1 MINTIA
7 DFHIRPVSEE
17 RFTVELFARWQSQ
30 PLAAT
35 AFDWPVSFFTGYEV
49 EALDFDDKDPAA
61 RLERQRAFGG
71 KLFQKLFSAEAQK
84 QWHELKTRSDFLV
97 ACLRIASDAAKLE
110 ALPWE
115 TLFDGE
121 EFIAAG
127 AKTSVSR
134 LPLDVAPRDALPAV
148 PLPVRMLA
156 LVASPLDLK
165 ENQRLRIEE
174 EQEILLR
181 AINTPAGQGRLHAD
195 FEDEAKLE
203 ILESSLEAA
212 YHVFH
217 YTGHGIAAAQGG
229 GLLLENAQGESRPIT
244 VAEFMNALQKG
255 ESTLRLAVMSGCQT
269 ARTLHIAGFRDL
281 ARGLIRRIPAV
292 IAMQFSISDAAGLA
306 FAEALYP
313 RLVAG
318 QPLEMA
324 VSAARRALL
333 QSDNPYVQADALA
346 PVLLTSNGECLKTR
360 EADAPQ
366 VEQPKIDFSFHLP
379 LPQLSFG
386 FYGRRREYRQIRDG
400 LLYRN
405 HRAVIVQ
412 GIGGIGK
419 TALVS
424 HVATRL
430 RSRFRGVYAFDCS
443 SGMLSPERILFEL
456 NQYFVRQGVRAFEP
470 LMNQNME
477 PDQLAGFIGQVFS
490 QWPLLVIFDNFESQL
505 MDDGAEHK
513 IESDDLRVFLITLLK
528 TTATSS
534 KFLFTTRY
542 LFDLDSKRLGNIQEL
557 QLGDLSTPEAL
568 GLMQKLPHLMSASYG
583 EKMAALERFG
593 GHPYALVALNAHC
606 SFRPLSKVLEEA
618 ASVHTELREF
628 LVIELNYSKLTEQAR
643 ELLNRLSAFREPV
656 PLGAAEWVMGKNISY
671 TAEDLQQLDRNQMPE
686 AWKQLD
692 EAELLKRLDARL
704 PERRQA
710 GNLERP
716 IAELI
721 GWGLLTPIYEGE
733 MEGLAVHA
741 LVRDFSRDKQ
751 GSETWRIRLRDAAA
765 FYTNQTKHIQVDQK
779 TQAMVWSEMEAFELL
794 TEAEDYEEAASLLIA
809 ATELLDRWGF
819 GRHLEM
825 YYRSIMPRVEKANQ
839 SILIHNFGYFLANHG
854 DYEAALRHYQESQEV
869 FEELGDR
876 VGIANSL
883 HQIGN
888 LHLLRGDYDG
898 ALRHYEKSLRIKEEL
913 GDRAGV
919 GYSYGQIGN
928 LHYNR
933 GEYEVALRHYDE
945 TLKIAKELND
955 QESMAKALH
964 QIGMIYESRGV
975 YDEAL
980 RHYEESR
987 KIKEELGDRAGIAK
1001 SLHQIG
1007 NLHYFRGDYE
1017 AALQHY
1023 NESLKIKEKLGN
1035 RAGMAISLAQIGKMF
1050 SQTEHYPEAFQRL
1063 LFALST
1069 FVELQSPNARIVAG
1083 MLKEL
1088 RGRWGAEN
1096 FDAAWQKATGGDVPD
1111 EWKS

>member
-1 MINTIA
+1 MITIL
-7 DFHIRPVSEE
+7 DFHIRPTSEE
-17 RFTVELFARWQSQ
+17 RFNVELFARGQSQ

-35 AFDWPVSFFTGYEV
+35 AFDWPVSFFTGYEIDS
-49 EALDFDDKDPAA
+49 LDFDDKDPAA
-61 RLERQRAFGG
+61 RLKRLRAFGG
-71 KLFQKLFSAEAQK
+71 KLYQKLFSTEAQK
-84 QWHELKTRSDFLV
+84 LWRETKTHSDFLV

-121 EFIAAG
+121 EFLAVG

-134 LPLDVAPRDALPAV
+134 LPLDVKPHDALPAV

-195 FEDEAKLE
+195 FEDEARLE
-203 ILESSLEAA
+203 ILESSLESA
-212 YHVFH
+212 YHIFH
-217 YTGHGIAAAQGG
+217 YTGHGIPAAQGG

-244 VAEFMNALQKG
+244 VAEFINALQKG
-255 ESTLRLAVMSGCQT
+255 ESTMRLAVISGCQT

-281 ARGLIRRIPAV
+281 ARGLIQRGIPAV
-292 IAMQFSISDAAGLA
+292 IAMQFSISDQAGLQ

-324 VSAARRALL
+324 ISAARRALL

-346 PVLLTSNGECLKTR
+346 PVLLTSNGQCLQTR

-366 VEQPKIDFSFHLP
+366 AAQPKIDFSFHLP

-400 LLYRN
+400 LVYRN

-424 HVATRL
+424 HVATRM
-430 RSRFRGVYAFDCS
+430 RNRFRGVYAFDCS
-443 SGMLSPERILFEL
+443 SGTLSPERILFEL
-456 NQYFVRQGVRAFEP
+456 NQYFARLSVGVLQP
-470 LMNQNME
+470 LMNQNIE
-477 PDQLAGFIGQVFS
+477 PDQLAGYIGQVLG

-505 MDDGAEHK
+505 THDGGEHK
-513 IESDDLRVFLITLLK
+513 ITNDDLRVFLITLLK

-534 KFLFTTRY
+534 KFLFTSRY
-542 LFDLDSKRLGNIQEL
+542 MFDLDSKRLGNIQEL
-557 QLGDLSTPEAL
+557 RLGDLSTTEAL
-568 GLMQKLPHLMSASYG
+568 GLMQKLPHLASAAYG
-583 EKMAALERFG
+583 EKLAALETFG
-593 GHPYALVALNAHC
+593 GHPYALVALDRHC
-606 SFRPLSKVLEEA
+606 SYWPLSKALEEA

-628 LVIELNYSKLTEQAR
+628 LVIELNYSKLSEQAR

-656 PLGAAEWVMGKNISY
+656 PLEAAEWVMGKKVSY
-671 TAEDLQQLDRNQMPE
+671 ASEFLQRVDRNRMPE
-686 AWKQLD
+686 EWKQLD
-692 EAELLKRLDARL
+692 EAELLKRLDTML
-704 PERRQA
+704 PEQRQA
-710 GNLERP
+710 ESVERP
-716 IAELI
+716 IAELV

-733 MEGLAVHA
+733 MQGLAVHA
-741 LVRDFSRDKQ
+741 LVRDFCFNKQ

-765 FYTNQTKHIQVDQK
+765 FYTNQTEHIQGDRK
-779 TQAMVWSEMEAFELL
+779 TQAMIWSEIEAFELL
-794 TEAEDYEEAASLLIA
+794 MEAEDYKEAASLLMSA
-809 ATELLDRWGF
+809 SELLNRWGF

-825 YYRSIMPRVEKANQ
+825 YYGQVMPRVRKETLAG
-839 SILIHNFGYFLANHG
+839 LIHNFGILLAHRGDYEVALQHYQESLKIEEELGNQAGVAISLHQIGTIYQYRG
-854 DYEAALRHYQESQEV
+854 DYEAALRHYQESLKIK
-869 FEELGDR
+869 EELGNR
-876 VGIANSL
+876 AGVASSL
-883 HQIGN
+883 HQIGRIYQD
-888 LHLLRGDYDG
+888 RGDYEA
-898 ALRHYEKSLRIKEEL
+898 ALRHYQESLKINEEL

-919 GYSYGQIGN
+919 AS
-928 LHYNR
+928 
-933 GEYEVALRHYDE
+933 
-945 TLKIAKELND
+945 
-955 QESMAKALH
+955 
-964 QIGMIYESRGV
+964 
-975 YDEAL
+975 
-980 RHYEESR
+980 
-987 KIKEELGDRAGIAK
+987 

-1007 NLHYFRGDYE
+1007 RIYQYRGDYE
-1017 AALQHY
+1017 AALRHY
-1023 NESLKIKEKLGN
+1023 QESLKIKEELGN
-1035 RAGMAISLAQIGKMF
+1035 RAGVASSLHQIGVIYQNRGDYEAALRHYQESLKIKEELEDRAGVAITLGQIGSLF
-1050 SQTEHYPEAFQRL
+1050 SQIGRYPEAFDKL

-1069 FVELQSPNARIVAG
+1069 FVELQSPKARIALD

-1088 RGRWGAEN
+1088 RSKWGAEH
-1096 FDAAWQKATGGDVPD
+1096 FDAAWQKATGKDVPS
-1111 EWKS
+1111 ELKA